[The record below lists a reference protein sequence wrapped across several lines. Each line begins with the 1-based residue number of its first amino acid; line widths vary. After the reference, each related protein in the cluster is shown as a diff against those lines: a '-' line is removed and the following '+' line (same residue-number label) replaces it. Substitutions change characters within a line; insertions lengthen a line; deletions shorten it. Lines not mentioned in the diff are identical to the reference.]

1 MDYQDYTTFKAEK
14 NEAVL
19 TVTFDYPPVNIQG
32 IPMLDDLNR
41 LAETLEE
48 DRSVKV
54 VVFQSA
60 HPEIF
65 VAHADTNFLKE
76 MSTTAVS
83 RDEVEL
89 LYLQSTL
96 ERISKLP
103 QATIAKIEGFARGGG
118 HEFALACDMRFAA
131 RGKAQFMQMEVG
143 MGILPCGGGASRMAR
158 QAGLGRALEI
168 ILSARDFD
176 ADEAEA
182 YGTINKALD
191 PGEIGEY
198 VDILA
203 KRIAHFPAESINA
216 CKQSVYESIDM
227 PIDEAL
233 KAEAYWL
240 YQATSQTPAIKR
252 FTVADEKGFE
262 NDIEN
267 QRNWNDAVIGIQE
280 IK

>member
-41 LAETLEE
+41 LAEKLEG
-48 DRSVKV
+48 DRSVNV
-54 VVFQSA
+54 VIFQSA

-89 LYLQSTL
+89 LYLQTTL
-96 ERISKLP
+96 ERIS
-103 QATIAKIEGFARGGG
+103 
-118 HEFALACDMRFAA
+118 
-131 RGKAQFMQMEVG
+131 
-143 MGILPCGGGASRMAR
+143 
-158 QAGLGRALEI
+158 
-168 ILSARDFD
+168 
-176 ADEAEA
+176 
-182 YGTINKALD
+182 
-191 PGEIGEY
+191 
-198 VDILA
+198 
-203 KRIAHFPAESINA
+203 
-216 CKQSVYESIDM
+216 
-227 PIDEAL
+227 
-233 KAEAYWL
+233 
-240 YQATSQTPAIKR
+240 
-252 FTVADEKGFE
+252 